1 MITGFRDLVWSSEL
15 DSKESAAAAL
25 GGLGGRGGLGGL
37 GGLGLRESERS
48 SGPETEA
55 ARLSA
60 AKSRPSTFRG
70 AALSLLRQVAY
81 SLNMLAIYLAINA
94 QLDKT
99 YC

>member
-15 DSKESAAAAL
+15 DSRESAAAL
-25 GGLGGRGGLGGL
+25 GVLGGL

-60 AKSRPSTFRG
+60 AKSRPLTFRG